1 MKLNR
6 NTTKTVART
15 VVGFC
20 VGSTVATAL
29 RNNVIVE
36 KKRDK
41 ALVTVGSYAAGG
53 MASIAS
59 REWTDD
65 TVDWVF
71 DIIDSFQEMTK

>member
-6 NTTKTVART
+6 NTTKAVARA

-29 RNNVIVE
+29 RHNVIVE

-41 ALVTVGSYAAGG
+41 ALVTVGSYVAGG
-53 MASIAS
+53 MASSAS

-65 TVDWVF
+65 TVDVVF
-71 DIIDSFQEMTK
+71 DMIDSFKEMTK